1 MARKSR
7 RILITLLVHSIQ
19 GFSRRTTAVLKFPAV
34 RRVFLPIF
42 LTDVSNSTVGLCRS
56 SFLKPYVFR
65 NETVFAHR
73 PRLFHILSVPAHTWS
88 HMNHSVVAYLALNDH
103 TRLTSLSLSSFLALS
118 LCMQLQDH
126 FLISQTIRL
135 NLV

>member
-7 RILITLLVHSIQ
+7 RILITPSVHSIQ
-19 GFSRRTTAVLKFPAV
+19 GFSRRTAAVLTFPAA

-42 LTDVSNSTVGLCRS
+42 LTDVSNSTVGLCRG
-56 SFLKPYVFR
+56 SFLEPYVLR
-65 NETVFAHR
+65 NETVFAQR
-73 PRLFHILSVPAHTWS
+73 PRLFHILSEPAHTEN
-88 HMNHSVVAYLALNDH
+88 HMNHSALAYLALNDH
-103 TRLTSLSLSSFLALS
+103 TRPTSLSFSSFLTLS